1 MQKFLDPETHSLWD
15 SHDFLGTISGC
26 LVTLT
31 FSFVCQGVFLSQNDV
46 WLAHCLMGMLYFTHF
61 LEPPSP
67 CVVYW
72 YAANGGCWKI
82 NTNTKASLDFHYWN
96 LPARSVTKIIF
107 TLFQPFFL
115 SGFPFFSCSPY
126 ASYVHE
132 QVSNLKYQSR
142 FILKINWQGT
152 VRTRG
157 LIPLT
162 KQSGISCNN

>member
-1 MQKFLDPETHSLWD
+1 MLAYIPYMDPMGYRYWNQLSMQKFLDPETHRRD

-31 FSFVCQGVFLSQNDV
+31 FSVCQGIFPNQNDV

-82 NTNTKASLDFHYWN
+82 NTNTKASLDFRYWN

-107 TLFQPFFL
+107 TLFQPFFWADFHFFV
-115 SGFPFFSCSPY
+115 FPLCFICSWTSPQF
-126 ASYVHE
+126 E
-132 QVSNLKYQSR
+132 
-142 FILKINWQGT
+142 
-152 VRTRG
+152 
-157 LIPLT
+157 
-162 KQSGISCNN
+162 ISK